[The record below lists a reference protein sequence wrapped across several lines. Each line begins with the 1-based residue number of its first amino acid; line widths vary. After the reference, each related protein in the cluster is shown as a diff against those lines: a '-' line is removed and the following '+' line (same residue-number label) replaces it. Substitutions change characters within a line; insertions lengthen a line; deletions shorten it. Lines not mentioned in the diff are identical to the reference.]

1 MRTIPASELIINN
14 DGSIF
19 HLHVRPDQIATT
31 ILLCGD
37 PKRVDLIASHFDT
50 IECDI
55 SSREFHTITGTYRGK
70 RLSCVS
76 HGIGCDNIDIVVT
89 ELDALVNI
97 DFATRQEKAEHT
109 TLTLVRIGTSGGLQ
123 ECSPVGSY
131 VVAAKSMGF
140 DGLLNYYE
148 VPDGI
153 FDLDLEA
160 AFCKHVGWNPRLPA
174 PYVVSADTELVNRIG
189 HDMVKGIT
197 IAAPGFY
204 GPQGRYV
211 RARPADIELNSKIQS
226 FRYTPK
232 HSSDEV
238 QFAMDSVNSVR
249 DDKEWQITN
258 FEMESSAL
266 AGMSALLGHKAM
278 TVCAIIAGR
287 VSHNMNTEYKGSIE
301 GLIKIV
307 LERI

>member
-31 ILLCGD
+31 IILCGD

-55 SSREFHTITGTYRGK
+55 SSREFHTITGTYRGR

-97 DFATRQEKAEHT
+97 DFNTRQEKSEHT

-153 FDLDLEA
+153 FDLDLET
-160 AFCKHVGWNPRLPA
+160 AFCNHVGWNPRLPA
-174 PYVVSADTELVNRIG
+174 PYVVSADPELVNRIG
-189 HDMVKGIT
+189 HDMVQGIT

-211 RARPADIELNSKIQS
+211 RARPADLDLNSKIQS
-226 FRYTPK
+226 FKY
-232 HSSDEV
+232 
-238 QFAMDSVNSVR
+238 NG
-249 DDKEWQITN
+249 WQITN

-301 GLIKIV
+301 GLIQTV
-307 LERI
+307 LDRI

>member
-31 ILLCGD
+31 IILCGD

-55 SSREFHTITGTYRGK
+55 SSREFHTITGTYRGR

-97 DFATRQEKAEHT
+97 DFNTRQEKSEHT

-153 FDLDLEA
+153 FDLDLETV
-160 AFCKHVGWNPRLPA
+160 FCNHVGWNPRLPA
-174 PYVVSADTELVNRIG
+174 PYVVSADPELVNRIG
-189 HDMVKGIT
+189 HDMVQGIT

-211 RARPADIELNSKIQS
+211 RARPADLDLNSKIQS
-226 FRYTPK
+226 FKY
-232 HSSDEV
+232 
-238 QFAMDSVNSVR
+238 NG
-249 DDKEWQITN
+249 WQITN

>member
-1 MRTIPASELIINN
+1 MRTIPASELIINS

-37 PKRVDLIASHFDT
+37 PKRVDLIASHFNT

-148 VPDGI
+148 VPDGV

-160 AFCKHVGWNPRLPA
+160 AFCKHVGWNRRLPA

-211 RARPADIELNSKIQS
+211 RARPADMELNSKIQS
-226 FRYTPK
+226 FR
-232 HSSDEV
+232 HG
-238 QFAMDSVNSVR
+238 
-249 DDKEWQITN
+249 EWQITN

-287 VSHNMNTEYKGSIE
+287 VSHNMNTNYKGSIE

-307 LERI
+307 LDRI

>member
-31 ILLCGD
+31 IILCGD
-37 PKRVDLIASHFDT
+37 PKRVDLIASHFDS

-55 SSREFHTITGTYRGK
+55 SSREFHTITGTYRGR
-70 RLSCVS
+70 RLSCIS

-97 DFATRQEKAEHT
+97 DFNTRQEKSEHT

-123 ECSPVGSY
+123 ECSLVGSY

-148 VPDGI
+148 VPDGV

-160 AFCKHVGWNPRLPA
+160 AFCNHVGWNPRLPA
-174 PYVVSADTELVNRIG
+174 PYVVSADPELVNRIG
-189 HDMVKGIT
+189 HDMVQGIT

-211 RARPADIELNSKIQS
+211 RARPADLDLNSKIQS
-226 FRYTPK
+226 FEY
-232 HSSDEV
+232 
-238 QFAMDSVNSVR
+238 NG
-249 DDKEWQITN
+249 WQITN

-287 VSHNMNTEYKGSIE
+287 VSHNMNTEYNGSIE
-301 GLIKIV
+301 GLIKII
-307 LERI
+307 LDRI

>member
-70 RLSCVS
+70 RLSCIS

-160 AFCKHVGWNPRLPA
+160 AFCKHVGWNHRLPA
-174 PYVVSADTELVNRIG
+174 PYVVSADTELVERIG

-211 RARPADIELNSKIQS
+211 RARPADMELNSKIQS
-226 FRYTPK
+226 FRY
-232 HSSDEV
+232 
-238 QFAMDSVNSVR
+238 N
-249 DDKEWQITN
+249 EWQITN

>member
-55 SSREFHTITGTYRGK
+55 SSREFHTITGTYRDK

-160 AFCKHVGWNPRLPA
+160 AFCNHVGWNPRLPA
-174 PYVVSADTELVNRIG
+174 PYVVSADTELVKRIG

-211 RARPADIELNSKIQS
+211 RARPADMELNSKIQS
-226 FRYTPK
+226 FRY
-232 HSSDEV
+232 
-238 QFAMDSVNSVR
+238 N
-249 DDKEWQITN
+249 EWQITN

>member
-31 ILLCGD
+31 IILCGD

-55 SSREFHTITGTYRGK
+55 SSREFHTITGTYRGR

-97 DFATRQEKAEHT
+97 DFATRQEKSEHT

-148 VPDGI
+148 VPDGV

-160 AFCKHVGWNPRLPA
+160 AFCNHVGWNPRLPA
-174 PYVVSADTELVNRIG
+174 PYVVSADPELVNRIG
-189 HDMVKGIT
+189 HDMVQGIT

-211 RARPADIELNSKIQS
+211 RARPADLDLNSKIQS
-226 FRYTPK
+226 FEY
-232 HSSDEV
+232 
-238 QFAMDSVNSVR
+238 NG
-249 DDKEWQITN
+249 WQITN

-307 LERI
+307 LDRI

>member
-97 DFATRQEKAEHT
+97 NFATRQEKAEHT

-148 VPDGI
+148 VPDGV
-153 FDLDLEA
+153 FDLDIEN
-160 AFCKHVGWNPRLPA
+160 AFCNHVGWNRRLPA
-174 PYVVSADTELVNRIG
+174 PYVVSADPELVNRIG

-211 RARPADIELNSKIQS
+211 RARPADMELNSKIQS
-226 FRYTPK
+226 FRY
-232 HSSDEV
+232 
-238 QFAMDSVNSVR
+238 N
-249 DDKEWQITN
+249 EWQITN

>member
-31 ILLCGD
+31 IILCGD

-55 SSREFHTITGTYRGK
+55 SSREFHTITGTYRGR

-97 DFATRQEKAEHT
+97 DFNTRQEKSEHT

-148 VPDGI
+148 VPDGV

-160 AFCKHVGWNPRLPA
+160 AFCNHVGWNPRLPA
-174 PYVVSADTELVNRIG
+174 PYVVSADPELVNRIG
-189 HDMVKGIT
+189 HDMVQGIT

-211 RARPADIELNSKIQS
+211 RARPADIDLNSKIQS
-226 FRYTPK
+226 FEY
-232 HSSDEV
+232 
-238 QFAMDSVNSVR
+238 NG
-249 DDKEWQITN
+249 WQITN

-307 LERI
+307 LDRI

>member
-1 MRTIPASELIINN
+1 MRTIPASELIINS

-19 HLHVRPDQIATT
+19 HLHVRPNQIATT

-37 PKRVDLIASHFDT
+37 PKRVDLIASHFDS

-55 SSREFHTITGTYRGK
+55 TSREFHTITGMYRG
-70 RLSCVS
+70 RRISAVS

-148 VPDGI
+148 VPDGVL
-153 FDLDLEA
+153 DLDLEA
-160 AFCKHVGWNPRLPA
+160 AFCQHVGWNHRLPA
-174 PYVVSADTELVNRIG
+174 PYVVSADSELVNRIG

-211 RARPADIELNSKIQS
+211 RARPADINLNSKIQS
-226 FRYTPK
+226 FEY
-232 HSSDEV
+232 
-238 QFAMDSVNSVR
+238 QG
-249 DDKEWQITN
+249 WQITN

-287 VSHNMNTEYKGSIE
+287 VSHNMNTDYKGSIE
-301 GLIKIV
+301 SLIKIV

>member
-55 SSREFHTITGTYRGK
+55 SSREFHTITGTYRDK

-97 DFATRQEKAEHT
+97 DFETRQEKPEHT
-109 TLTLVRIGTSGGLQ
+109 ALTLVRIGTSGGLQ

-148 VPDGI
+148 VPDGM
-153 FDLDLEA
+153 FDLDIET
-160 AFCKHVGWNPRLPA
+160 AFCNHVGWNRRLPA
-174 PYVVSADTELVNRIG
+174 PYVVSADTELVERIG

-211 RARPADIELNSKIQS
+211 RARPADIDLNSKIQS
-226 FRYTPK
+226 FRY
-232 HSSDEV
+232 
-238 QFAMDSVNSVR
+238 N
-249 DDKEWQITN
+249 EWQITN

>member
-1 MRTIPASELIINN
+1 MRTIPASELIINS

-50 IECDI
+50 IECDV

-148 VPDGI
+148 VPDGM
-153 FDLDLEA
+153 FDLDIEE
-160 AFCKHVGWNPRLPA
+160 AFCKHVGWNRRLPA

-211 RARPADIELNSKIQS
+211 RARPADMELNSKIQS
-226 FRYTPK
+226 FR
-232 HSSDEV
+232 HG
-238 QFAMDSVNSVR
+238 
-249 DDKEWQITN
+249 EWQITN

>member
-31 ILLCGD
+31 IILCGD
-37 PKRVDLIASHFDT
+37 PKRVDLIASHFDS

-55 SSREFHTITGTYRGK
+55 SSREFHTITGTYRGR

-97 DFATRQEKAEHT
+97 DFATRHEKAEHT

-153 FDLDLEA
+153 FDLDLET
-160 AFCKHVGWNPRLPA
+160 AFCNHVGWNPRLPA

-189 HDMVKGIT
+189 HDMVQGIT

-211 RARPADIELNSKIQS
+211 RACPADLDLNSKIQS
-226 FRYTPK
+226 FEY
-232 HSSDEV
+232 
-238 QFAMDSVNSVR
+238 NG
-249 DDKEWQITN
+249 WQITN

-301 GLIKIV
+301 GLIQIV
-307 LERI
+307 LDRI

>member
-97 DFATRQEKAEHT
+97 DFETRQEKPEHT
-109 TLTLVRIGTSGGLQ
+109 TLTLMRIGTSGGLQ

-153 FDLDLEA
+153 FDLDIET
-160 AFCKHVGWNPRLPA
+160 AFCNHVGWNRRLPA
-174 PYVVSADTELVNRIG
+174 PYVVSANAELVERIG

-211 RARPADIELNSKIQS
+211 RARPADMELNSKIQS
-226 FRYTPK
+226 FRY
-232 HSSDEV
+232 
-238 QFAMDSVNSVR
+238 N
-249 DDKEWQITN
+249 EWQITN

>member
-148 VPDGI
+148 VPDGV
-153 FDLDLEA
+153 FDLDIEE
-160 AFCKHVGWNPRLPA
+160 AFCNHVGWNRRLPA

-211 RARPADIELNSKIQS
+211 RARPADMELNSKIQS
-226 FRYTPK
+226 FRY
-232 HSSDEV
+232 
-238 QFAMDSVNSVR
+238 N
-249 DDKEWQITN
+249 EWQITN

>member
-31 ILLCGD
+31 IILCGD

-55 SSREFHTITGTYRGK
+55 TSREFHTITGTYRGR

-148 VPDGI
+148 VPDGV
-153 FDLDLEA
+153 FDLDLET
-160 AFCKHVGWNPRLPA
+160 AFCNHVGWNPRLPA

-189 HDMVKGIT
+189 HDMVQGIT

-211 RARPADIELNSKIQS
+211 RARPADLDLNSKIQS
-226 FRYTPK
+226 FRYN
-232 HSSDEV
+232 D
-238 QFAMDSVNSVR
+238 
-249 DDKEWQITN
+249 WQITN

>member
-148 VPDGI
+148 VPDGV
-153 FDLDLEA
+153 FDLDIET
-160 AFCKHVGWNPRLPA
+160 AFCNHVGWNRRLPA

-211 RARPADIELNSKIQS
+211 RARPADMELNSKIQS
-226 FRYTPK
+226 FRY
-232 HSSDEV
+232 
-238 QFAMDSVNSVR
+238 N
-249 DDKEWQITN
+249 EWQITN